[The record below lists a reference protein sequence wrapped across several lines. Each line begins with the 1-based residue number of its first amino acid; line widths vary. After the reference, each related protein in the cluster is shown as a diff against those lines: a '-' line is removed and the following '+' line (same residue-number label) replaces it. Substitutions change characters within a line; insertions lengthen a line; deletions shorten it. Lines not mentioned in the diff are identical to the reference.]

1 MAMTQHLYD
10 TAKSILLSN
19 LDYSYLEIGSWD
31 GSGITDLAVNFPNQ
45 FFFSIDPFI
54 EDGDVRSGYTKG
66 EKMLSVKDKF
76 LKNTKNIKNI
86 INFEISSK
94 DFLNRI
100 HDYKLVS
107 QINNV
112 GFILIDGNHSY
123 EYVETDIK
131 IAVEILNGRVGY
143 ILFDDVFNVPD
154 VERAVSEIFVLNY
167 SKNIE
172 IGRKQTI
179 GNCWAYT
186 IASTIGDILCIK
198 YNLTPV
204 YPRIHH
210 TF

>member
-31 GSGITDLAVNFPNQ
+31 GSGIADLAVDFPNQ

-76 LKNTKNIKNI
+76 LKNTKDIKNI

-100 HDYKLVS
+100 HDYKLVP

-131 IAVEILNGRVGY
+131 IAVEILIGRVGY
-143 ILFDDVFNVPD
+143 ILFDDVLNVPD
-154 VERAVSEIFVLNY
+154 VERAVSEIFVSNY
-167 SKNIE
+167 SKNITE
-172 IGRKQTI
+172 RKTTTDN
-179 GNCWAYT
+179 GVLFKVDFT
-186 IASTIGDILCIK
+186 K
-198 YNLTPV
+198 
-204 YPRIHH
+204 
-210 TF
+210 